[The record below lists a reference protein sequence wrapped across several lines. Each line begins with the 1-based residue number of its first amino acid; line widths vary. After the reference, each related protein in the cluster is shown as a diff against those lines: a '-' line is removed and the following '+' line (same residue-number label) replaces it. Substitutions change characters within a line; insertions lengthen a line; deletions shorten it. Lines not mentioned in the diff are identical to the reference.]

1 MFHSLLSA
9 SYPEL
14 FCCVFDS
21 SFDFWGEV
29 SIAQS
34 RAFPSRCAIRC
45 AAPLYARR
53 ADVACNVMGC
63 DHGHGRSHLHAQLE
77 VPWSR

>member
-9 SYPEL
+9 SYPKL
-14 FCCVFDS
+14 FCCVFAS

-34 RAFPSRCAIRC
+34 RI
-45 AAPLYARR
+45 PLALRYSLR
-53 ADVACNVMGC
+53 
-63 DHGHGRSHLHAQLE
+63 RSHVCA
-77 VPWSR
+77 SRSCRM